1 MLTATLRPITTY
13 QGDGMQKAGIVLS
26 AHAQIG
32 DRECLPQVSGM
43 EKTIGFKPKVDGS
56 NMPSGSLVNF
66 EEVYSIDCD
75 VRTVEFGKVD
85 QDQRQSLLKMLE
97 RNVQTNLTE
106 EERNRRQVE
115 DRNRWER
122 NQDDFADDQADS
134 YGY

>member
-1 MLTATLRPITTY
+1 MK
-13 QGDGMQKAGIVLS
+13 KAGIVLS

-32 DRECLPQVSGM
+32 GRECLPQVSGM
-43 EKTIGFKPKVDGS
+43 EKTIRFKPKVHGS
-56 NMPSGSLVNF
+56 NMPRGSLVNF

-75 VRTVEFGKVD
+75 VRAVEFGRVH

-122 NQDDFADDQADS
+122 NQDDFADD
-134 YGY
+134 

>member
-1 MLTATLRPITTY
+1 
-13 QGDGMQKAGIVLS
+13 MQKAGIVLS